1 MAATWSSTS
10 NKKLITKSVE
20 TGTCIRAISTDFII
34 ITRYLYTIIM
44 KQKSMLL
51 VALLA
56 TFLVYAKADNFY
68 EPYRQTALRL
78 PAVPLITNDPY
89 FTLWS
94 PYDHL
99 NDGNIT
105 HWSPRQKPLEGL
117 LRVDGQV
124 YRFMGTPAKKLL
136 DVVAPNA
143 EDAEW
148 EGRYTTDT
156 PADGW
161 QKPGFDDTAW
171 KQGKAAFGT
180 KENLTMRTLW
190 TGDDS
195 NIYIRRT
202 VTLTADQLARDLY
215 VIWSHDDD
223 GTLFIN
229 GTQVRSEKGYRD
241 GARIALT
248 ADMKRLLHEGENLI
262 AMHGHNGTKG
272 ALADFGL
279 YCDAAPVLKE
289 IRQARQTSVSVLAT
303 STYYTFECGPVKLDV
318 VFTSPM
324 LYDDLELL
332 STPVGYISYR
342 VAATDG
348 KAHDVQFFMGAD
360 PMVAKFKKPQ
370 PTRSTFET
378 HNGVNYVKTGT
389 INQAILATKGDGV
402 CIDWGYFYMPAVNGT
417 VSLGES
423 TAMMTAFIRKGA
435 LLATQTEM
443 ISRKSYDVPTLAYR
457 GH

>member
-1 MAATWSSTS
+1 
-10 NKKLITKSVE
+10 
-20 TGTCIRAISTDFII
+20 
-34 ITRYLYTIIM
+34 M

-99 NDGNIT
+99 HDGNIT

-202 VTLTADQLARDLY
+202 VTLTADQLARDL
-215 VIWSHDDD
+215 
-223 GTLFIN
+223 
-229 GTQVRSEKGYRD
+229 
-241 GARIALT
+241 
-248 ADMKRLLHEGENLI
+248 
-262 AMHGHNGTKG
+262 
-272 ALADFGL
+272 
-279 YCDAAPVLKE
+279 
-289 IRQARQTSVSVLAT
+289 
-303 STYYTFECGPVKLDV
+303 
-318 VFTSPM
+318 
-324 LYDDLELL
+324 
-332 STPVGYISYR
+332 
-342 VAATDG
+342 
-348 KAHDVQFFMGAD
+348 
-360 PMVAKFKKPQ
+360 
-370 PTRSTFET
+370 
-378 HNGVNYVKTGT
+378 
-389 INQAILATKGDGV
+389 
-402 CIDWGYFYMPAVNGT
+402 
-417 VSLGES
+417 
-423 TAMMTAFIRKGA
+423 
-435 LLATQTEM
+435 
-443 ISRKSYDVPTLAYR
+443 
-457 GH
+457 